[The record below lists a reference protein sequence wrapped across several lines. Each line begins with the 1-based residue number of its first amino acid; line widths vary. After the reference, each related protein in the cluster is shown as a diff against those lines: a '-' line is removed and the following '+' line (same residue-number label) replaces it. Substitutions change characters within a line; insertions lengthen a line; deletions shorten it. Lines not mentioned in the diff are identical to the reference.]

1 MDFSDEI
8 VCCDVHVVSYDPF
21 EVCWPALVY
30 CTVVSPSQSQKFP
43 IAQIL
48 WVVLIFHHAQ
58 GASRC
63 DVCVGMNW
71 IGSSICG
78 VVLE

>member
-1 MDFSDEI
+1 MKI
-8 VCCDVHVVSYDPF
+8 VCCDVHVAAYDPF

-30 CTVVSPSQSQKFP
+30 CIVVLPSQSQKFP
-43 IAQIL
+43 IAHNL
-48 WVVLIFHHAQ
+48 GVVLIFHRAQ
-58 GASRC
+58 VASRC